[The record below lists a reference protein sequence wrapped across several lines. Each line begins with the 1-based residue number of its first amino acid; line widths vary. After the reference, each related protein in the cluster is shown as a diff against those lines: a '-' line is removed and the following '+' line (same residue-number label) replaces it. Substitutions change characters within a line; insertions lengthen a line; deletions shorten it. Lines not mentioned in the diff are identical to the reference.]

1 MYEPCLIDPA
11 DDTSSWLIGRLVD
24 CMPSGIHLTAPLH
37 TRRNGSTRVTTCGMS
52 RALKLSRRGRA
63 ALTTYSKAQVARVPF
78 HSSDLDGPCFSSH
91 TTTTRNE
98 SPKDDVDP
106 DGSSRGGTVVE
117 LDFQYV

>member
-24 CMPSGIHLTAPLH
+24 CMP
-37 TRRNGSTRVTTCGMS
+37 S